1 MGKVGRETVD
11 MMTHS
16 LRSSEK
22 KKKKEKNQGRSGLG
36 WGSEKSKYP
45 RLPFSEKVCYSSDIK
60 TINLYLDF
68 IFNIFVAD

>member
-22 KKKKEKNQGRSGLG
+22 KKKERKIREGLDLG
-36 WGSEKSKYP
+36 GAQK
-45 RLPFSEKVCYSSDIK
+45 KVN
-60 TINLYLDF
+60 TPDF
-68 IFNIFVAD
+68 PSAKKFVTVLT